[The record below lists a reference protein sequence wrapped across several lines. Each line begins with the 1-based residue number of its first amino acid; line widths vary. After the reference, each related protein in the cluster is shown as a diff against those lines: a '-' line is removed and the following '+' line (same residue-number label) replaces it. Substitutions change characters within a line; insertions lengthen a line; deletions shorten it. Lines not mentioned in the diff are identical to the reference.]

1 MLDDEKPKVSL
12 SEPDVPM
19 EEEELVNIE
28 DLTELEIEDSV
39 NEESNEISE
48 EDELRAEIKSLGSQS
63 DSNGLRV
70 IKDKVKQVMEKL
82 D

>member
-28 DLTELEIEDSV
+28 DLTELEIEDLA

-48 EDELRAEIKSLGSQS
+48 EDELRAKTLNLTIA
-63 DSNGLRV
+63 
-70 IKDKVKQVMEKL
+70 
-82 D
+82 